1 MNELAGA
8 PAGGA
13 AAIAFWISAALAVF
27 GAVAVVLSRRTI
39 RSAVFL
45 LLNVLSLAA
54 LFALLDAHLLAA
66 LQVIVYA
73 GAVVVLFVFVIM
85 LLGPSAEQRSPRSRR
100 PFVPIVGGALLLFVG
115 VIVLRAVWGLA
126 PEAELPEGFGT
137 VKTMAGALFRDNVL
151 AFEAVSVLL
160 LVAIVGAVAVAKV
173 RRAPRPVEGTGG
185 TDVRDGGTP
194 ARSSR
199 SATT

>member
-13 AAIAFWISAALAVF
+13 AAIAFWIAAALAVF

-45 LLNVLSLAA
+45 LLNILSLAT

-85 LLGPSAEQRSPRSRR
+85 LLGPSAEQRSPRSHR
-100 PFVPIVGGALLLFVG
+100 PFVPIVGGALLLFIG
-115 VIVLRAVWGLA
+115 VVILRAVWGIA

-137 VKTMAGALFRDNVL
+137 VEAMASSLFRDNVL

-173 RRAPRPVEGTGG
+173 RRTPRPVAGAGG
-185 TDVRDGGTP
+185 QGAQDVRDGGNP
-194 ARSSR
+194 A
-199 SATT
+199 